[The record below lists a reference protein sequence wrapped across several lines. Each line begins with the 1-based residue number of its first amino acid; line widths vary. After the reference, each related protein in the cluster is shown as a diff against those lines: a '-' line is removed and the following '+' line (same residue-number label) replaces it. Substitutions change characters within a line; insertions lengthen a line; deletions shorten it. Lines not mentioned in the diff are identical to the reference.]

1 MPAILESE
9 EENEPERSREQ
20 YIPSEFNAQLPV
32 SVLCGI
38 TADEALQFDLST
50 VACRA
55 MRTSQGGGGDDFLA
69 A

>member
-9 EENEPERSREQ
+9 EDNEPERSREQ
-20 YIPSEFNAQLPV
+20 YIPSGFNAQLPV
-32 SVLCGI
+32 SGLCGI

-55 MRTSQGGGGDDFLA
+55 MRMS
-69 A
+69 